1 LEQLAPVD
9 LLFVLF
15 SLLARYLGMVGIRKE
30 VESTYMSC
38 GLLKDMM
45 EACAAQVESVTDTW
59 CGTAGGKDGISVASC
74 HVHCPSPTVHV
85 HCWCLYYEKEK
96 VQNNLEFIGK
106 LKIN

>member
-59 CGTAGGKDGISVASC
+59 CGTAGGWEKRGVMARPLSKS
-74 HVHCPSPTVHV
+74 VHV

-106 LKIN
+106 N